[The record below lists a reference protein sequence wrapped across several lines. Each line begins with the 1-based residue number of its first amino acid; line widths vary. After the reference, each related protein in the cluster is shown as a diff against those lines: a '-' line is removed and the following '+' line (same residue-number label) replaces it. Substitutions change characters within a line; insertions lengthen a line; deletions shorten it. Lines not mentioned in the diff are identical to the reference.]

1 MLHFRNSARLLLAF
15 AAMFM
20 CSGVGWADYQFDD
33 LMGPSGI
40 SYQWMVL
47 NDNGDTFG
55 GSHSLAADVSGDV
68 LSNNDAVLNVLSG
81 TSQTAI
87 TDRSLNTFFL
97 VVAEGQ
103 GGFTMNFRVPSLA
116 QQFDVATP
124 NLAMSTPWDTDAT
137 LRELYVDTKQGLGQP
152 DGYDA
157 LWRAY
162 NFQIYRANGNASPYN
177 TMAQYFYFQQNPA
190 YAPSQGIPRPFI
202 IANVGSGTAY
212 DDPDASLKLKLSLR
226 DSSAQ
231 NANIVAYDQFTWD
244 MTGEKN
250 AMGSQWVFVP
260 VDTWP
265 VDNSRIN
272 YYLTTEV
279 INRCAVRYA
288 AYNGQS
294 NTWLYPSYWK
304 FNLLRLHGT
313 PYIRPSFQLAP
324 DSHIAPGLAT
334 VYRRSY
340 NVNETDK
347 IPLRLFPVDDPS
359 GIGVYNLVM
368 NHSIL
373 YGTRLSDT
381 YRLPAS
387 EGGFNMIEV
396 TAYEPHPATMNFYDN
411 VARITGSTKT
421 VKAPTSST
429 GFSASSIARGTM
441 PSTVLQHFTLNQN
454 IPASL
459 RTSSV
464 EGILPLHI
472 TFNIPLTTIGAET
485 WNTLLKE
492 LDQQDNSAY
501 IGDVFAD
508 YFNLFLMA
516 ESSTGTGNIWNLTQE
531 LQNKG
536 VYEQQVKVFLD
547 TERGRVTSDSYR
559 GVLTVSFIVM
569 LMDGTRDGSRPEL
582 SIVPD
587 VSNTVSAAYSPNAD
601 YIVIRDGKTD
611 NKWNMTFFIAPRDYV
626 VNPDTTKIPVSS
638 DDVPAIADTGSSGGG
653 GGCSAGWGLFAMA
666 VMILRKLDRRF

>member
-1 MLHFRNSARLLLAF
+1 MLHYRKSARLLLAF
-15 AAMFM
+15 AAISI
-20 CSGVGWADYQFDD
+20 CAGVGWADYLFDD

-40 SYQWMVL
+40 SYQWMIL

-55 GSHSLAADVSGDV
+55 GSHSLPVDVSGDV
-68 LSNNDAVLNVLSG
+68 LTNNDAALNVLSG
-81 TSQTAI
+81 TSQTEI
-87 TDRSLNTFFL
+87 SDRSLNTFFL
-97 VVAEGQ
+97 VLSEGQ
-103 GGFTMNFRVPSLA
+103 GDFTMNFRVPSLT

-124 NLAMSTPWDTDAT
+124 NLAMSTPWDSDAT
-137 LRELYVDTKQGLGQP
+137 VRELYVDTKQGLGQP

-157 LWRAY
+157 LWRSY
-162 NFQIYRANGNASPYN
+162 KFQVYRANGNASPYN

-190 YAPSQGIPRPFI
+190 SSPSQGIPRPFI
-202 IANVGSGTAY
+202 IANVGSGPAY
-212 DDPDASLKLKLSLR
+212 DDPDASLRLKLTLR
-226 DSSAQ
+226 DSSAA

-260 VDTWP
+260 VNSWP

-272 YYLTTEV
+272 YYLNTEV
-279 INRCAVRYA
+279 VNRCAVRYA

-294 NTWLYPSYWK
+294 NTWMYPSYWK
-304 FNLLRLHGT
+304 FNILRLHGT

-324 DSHIAPGLAT
+324 ESHIAPGLVS
-334 VYRRSY
+334 VYRRTY
-340 NVNETDK
+340 NVNEADK

-373 YGTRLSDT
+373 YGTRIGDT
-381 YRLPAS
+381 YKLPAS
-387 EGGFNMIEV
+387 EGGFNMLEI
-396 TAYEPHPATMNFYDN
+396 TAYEPHPATMNFFDN
-411 VARITGSTKT
+411 VARITGGSKS
-421 VKAPTSST
+421 VKAPSSSSAFT
-429 GFSASSIARGTM
+429 ASSITRPNM

-459 RTSSV
+459 RTSST

-492 LDQQDNSAY
+492 LDRQDNSAY

-516 ESSTGTGNIWNLTQE
+516 ETSTGSGNVWNLTQE
-531 LQNKG
+531 LQDKG

-547 TERGRVTSDSYR
+547 NERGRITTDNYR
-559 GVLTVSFIVM
+559 GVVTVSFIVM

-587 VSNTVSAAYSPNAD
+587 VSDTVSQAFSPNAD
-601 YIVIRDGKTD
+601 YIVIRDGNTD

-626 VNPDTTKIPVSS
+626 VNPDTTASRDI
-638 DDVPAIADTGSSGGG
+638 VPNYTTQSSSGGG
-653 GGCSAGWGLFAMA
+653 GGCSSGWGIVVCGLAVIFAA
-666 VMILRKLDRRF
+666 KARRI

>member
-1 MLHFRNSARLLLAF
+1 MKYSRLPAGLLVVL
-15 AAMFM
+15 AAIFLCM
-20 CSGVGWADYQFDD
+20 GVCWADYQFDD

-47 NDNGDTFG
+47 NDNNDTFG
-55 GSHSLAADVSGDV
+55 GSHSLAVDVSGDV
-68 LSNNDAVLNVLSG
+68 LTDTSAQLNVLSG
-81 TSQTAI
+81 TSATEI
-87 TDRSLNTFFL
+87 TDRSLKAFFL
-97 VVAEGQ
+97 VVADGQ
-103 GGFTMNFRVPSLA
+103 GDFTMNFRVPSLA

-124 NLAMSTPWDTDAT
+124 NLALSTPWDPDAT
-137 LRELYVDTKQGLGQP
+137 QRELYIDTKRALGQP
-152 DGYDA
+152 EGDYDN
-157 LWRAY
+157 LWRGY

-177 TMAQYFYFQQNPA
+177 TTAQYFYFQQNPA

-212 DDPDASLKLKLSLR
+212 DDPDASLRLRMTLR
-226 DSSAQ
+226 DSSVS

-244 MTGEKN
+244 MTAPKN

-279 INRCAVRYA
+279 VNRCAVRYA
-288 AYNGQS
+288 AYNGTS
-294 NTWLYPSYWK
+294 NTWLYPDHWK
-304 FNLLRLHGT
+304 FNILRLHGT
-313 PYIRPSFQLAP
+313 PSIVSAFNLAP
-324 DSHIAPGLAT
+324 ESHIAPGLVS
-334 VYRRSY
+334 VYKRSY

-373 YGTRLSDT
+373 YGTRLGET
-381 YRLPAS
+381 YKLPAS
-387 EGGFNMIEV
+387 EGGFNQLEI
-396 TAYEPHPATMNFYDN
+396 TAYEPHPATLNFYDN
-411 VARITGSTKT
+411 VARITGSSKT
-421 VKAPTSST
+421 VKAPTSGAFT
-429 GFSASSIARGTM
+429 ASSITRQTM
-441 PSTVLQHFTLNQN
+441 PSSVLQNFTLTQS
-454 IPASL
+454 IPAAL
-459 RTSSV
+459 RTNST

-472 TFNIPLTTIGAET
+472 TMNIPLTSIGADT

-492 LDQQDNSAY
+492 LDRQDNNAY

-508 YFNLFLMA
+508 YFNLFVMA
-516 ESSTGTGNIWNLTQE
+516 DGNNVWNLTQE

-536 VYEQQVKVFLD
+536 AYDAQVKVFLD
-547 TERGRVTSDSYR
+547 TERGRITADTYR

-569 LMDGTRDGSRPEL
+569 LMDGTRDGVRPEL

-587 VSNTVSAAYSPNAD
+587 VSNDGTTDYNAE
-601 YIVIRDGKTD
+601 YIVIRDGKAD
-611 NKWNMTFFIAPRDYV
+611 NKWNMTFFLAPANYT
-626 VNPDTTKIPVSS
+626 VNPDTTSVDTRPTTGN
-638 DDVPAIADTGSSGGG
+638 TGSSGGG
-653 GGCSAGWGLFAMA
+653 GGCSAGMGISALAA
-666 VMILRKLDRRF
+666 IMILRKLERR